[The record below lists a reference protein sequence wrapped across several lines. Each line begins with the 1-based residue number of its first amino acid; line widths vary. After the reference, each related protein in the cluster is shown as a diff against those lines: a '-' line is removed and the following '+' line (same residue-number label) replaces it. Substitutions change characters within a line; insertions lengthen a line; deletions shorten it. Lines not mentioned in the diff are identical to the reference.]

1 MQTARLSKWWA
12 DFYDHDVTWSFFHS
26 PVTVLA
32 TIIAIV
38 MIGAAFGAPYLTDY
52 RPFEPGTLSLMDAFL
67 PPAWEEGGS
76 MAHVLG
82 TDGQGRDIFAA
93 ILYGTRISLI
103 VGIFSVALSV
113 AIGIPLG
120 IIAGYATGSWID
132 TLIMRTADIQLTI
145 PPILIAL
152 MIDGVVRT
160 SLSGQ
165 MHEELAIP
173 VLIVSIGVA
182 SWPQYARITRSGAMV
197 ERRKDYIAAAKL
209 IQTPAWLIMLRHI
222 LPNVIGPTLIVAT
235 IGVAVAIIIEATLSF
250 LGVGVPPTNPSLGT
264 LIRIGNNFL
273 FSGEWWI
280 TLFPAATLVVLVLA
294 VNLIGDWLR
303 DTFNPKLR

>member
-1 MQTARLSKWWA
+1 MKNPTTPSRWA
-12 DFYDHDVTWSFFHS
+12 TFLDHDITYSFVHS
-26 PVTVLA
+26 PT
-32 TIIAIV
+32 TIIASIITLLMFV
-38 MIGAAFGAPYLTDY
+38 VAFGAPVLTSFT
-52 RPFEPGTLSLMDAFL
+52 PFDPGSLDLMDAFL
-67 PPAWEEGGS
+67 PPAWENGGVEK
-76 MAHVLG
+76 HLLG
-82 TDGQGRDIFAA
+82 TDGQGRDILAA
-93 ILYGTRISLI
+93 IMYGTQISLV
-103 VGIFSVALSV
+103 VGLLSV
-113 AIGIPLG
+113 LLSMGIGIPLG
-120 IIAGYATGSWID
+120 IMAGYFGGWID
-132 TLIMRTADIQLTI
+132 TIIMRFADIQLTI

-152 MIDGVVRT
+152 MIDGITRT
-160 SLSGQ
+160 SMSSEL
-165 MHEELAIP
+165 HEIVAIP

-209 IQTPAWLIMLRHI
+209 IQSPTPLILLRHI

-250 LGVGVPPTNPSLGT
+250 LGVGVPPTTPSLGT
-264 LIRIGNNFL
+264 LIRIGNSFL

-280 TLFPAATLVVLVLA
+280 TFFPAFTLVVLVLS

>member
-1 MQTARLSKWWA
+1 MRLAQYQRWWA
-12 DFYDHDVTWSFFHS
+12 DFSDHDVTYSFLHS
-26 PVTVLA
+26 PA
-32 TIIAIV
+32 TILASLVTLILFV
-38 MIGAAFGAPYLTDY
+38 MAFGAPFLTQY
-52 RPFEPGTLSLMDAFL
+52 TPFEPGSLDLMDAFI

-76 MAHVLG
+76 PAHFLG
-82 TDGQGRDIFAA
+82 TDGQGRDILAA
-93 ILYGTRISLI
+93 IMYGTQISLI
-103 VGIFSVALSV
+103 VGLSSVLLSV
-113 AIGIPLG
+113 CIGIPLG
-120 IIAGYATGSWID
+120 IIAGYAGGWVD
-132 TLIMRTADIQLTI
+132 TVIMRLADIQLTI

-152 MIDGVVRT
+152 MIDGVTRT
-160 SLSGQ
+160 SLSS
-165 MHEELAIP
+165 ELHDTVAIP
-173 VLIVSIGVA
+173 VLVLSIGVA

-209 IQTPAWLIMLRHI
+209 IQTPAPLILLRHVF
-222 LPNVIGPTLIVAT
+222 PNVVGPTLIVAT

-280 TLFPAATLVVLVLA
+280 TFFPAATLVALVLS

>member
-1 MQTARLSKWWA
+1 MQTAKLSKWWA
-12 DFYDHDVTWSFFHS
+12 GFYDHDVTWSFLHS
-26 PVTVLA
+26 PLTMLASLVTLLLV
-32 TIIAIV
+32 
-38 MIGAAFGAPYLTDY
+38 GAAFGAPYLTSY
-52 RPFEPGTLSLMDAFL
+52 TPFEPGSLSLMDAFL
-67 PPAWEEGGS
+67 PPAWEAGGS
-76 MAHVLG
+76 AAHFLG
-82 TDGQGRDIFAA
+82 TDGQGRDVLAA
-93 ILYGTRISLI
+93 IMYGTQISLI
-103 VGIFSVALSV
+103 VGLFSVLLSV

-132 TLIMRTADIQLTI
+132 TLIMRVADIQLTI

-160 SLSGQ
+160 SMSNEL
-165 MHEELAIP
+165 HEEMAIP
-173 VLIVSIGVA
+173 VLIFSIGIA

-209 IQTPAWLIMLRHI
+209 IQTPAWLILLRHI
-222 LPNVIGPTLIVAT
+222 FPNVVGPTLIVAT

-280 TLFPAATLVVLVLA
+280 TFFPAFTLVILVLS

>member
-1 MQTARLSKWWA
+1 MKSTHSMTWW
-12 DFYDHDVTWSFFHS
+12 DRFRDHDITYSFCHS
-26 PVTVLA
+26 PVTMLA
-32 TIIAIV
+32 AIV
-38 MIGAAFGAPYLTDY
+38 TLLMVLAAFGAPLLTSY
-52 RPFEPGTLSLMDAFL
+52 TPFEPGSLSLMDAFL
-67 PPAWEEGGS
+67 PPAWEPEGVS
-76 MAHVLG
+76 QHLLG
-82 TDGQGRDIFAA
+82 TDGQGRDILAA
-93 ILYGTRISLI
+93 IMYGTQVSLT
-103 VGIFSVALSV
+103 VGMLSVLLSV

-120 IIAGYATGSWID
+120 IIAGYFGGWVD
-132 TLIMRTADIQLTI
+132 TAIMRFADIQLTI

-152 MIDGVVRT
+152 MIDGITRT
-160 SLSGQ
+160 SLSSEV
-165 MHEELAIP
+165 HEVIAIP
-173 VLIVSIGVA
+173 VLIVSIGLA

-209 IQTPAWLIMLRHI
+209 IQTPTALVLLRHI
-222 LPNVIGPTLIVAT
+222 FPNVVGPTLIVAT

-250 LGVGVPPTNPSLGT
+250 LGVGVPPTTPSLGT

-280 TLFPAATLVVLVLA
+280 TFFPALTLVVLVLS